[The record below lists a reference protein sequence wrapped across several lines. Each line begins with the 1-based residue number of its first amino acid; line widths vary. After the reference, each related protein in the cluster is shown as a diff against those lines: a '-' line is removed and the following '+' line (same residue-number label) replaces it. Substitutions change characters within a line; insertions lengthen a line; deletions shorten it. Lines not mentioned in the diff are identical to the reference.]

1 MDPGTFSQ
9 LGRDLRSELWSLVMY
24 PWTTGTEKVVQKPS
38 TQICWP
44 SAPRWTKL
52 NWFVARW
59 IYNAPPQGVS
69 GPEVVPY
76 AHFFIR
82 SQRSRWC
89 MSLEIMFAV
98 LRMRWKH
105 HKSKDRNFLHRS
117 YTPKKISAPKK
128 KWKKTKKIKFQKK
141 MTKHFRRF
149 WSIFDRKKMCVENI
163 FWHRKCCPL
172 FWILC
177 RHFFEKKISSQFF
190 LIPKKYFFSELRK
203 KIGYVFDV
211 KISNPSIY
219 DVFSAFWAL

>member
-1 MDPGTFSQ
+1 MDPGTSSQ

-128 KWKKTKKIKFQKK
+128 KSKKNGKKSNFKK
-141 MTKHFRRF
+141 NDETFSKILVDF
-149 WSIFDRKKMCVENI
+149 WSKKNLCRKYFLTPKMLSTFLDFVSTFFRKK
-163 FWHRKCCPL
+163 
-172 FWILC
+172 
-177 RHFFEKKISSQFF
+177 
-190 LIPKKYFFSELRK
+190 
-203 KIGYVFDV
+203 
-211 KISNPSIY
+211 
-219 DVFSAFWAL
+219 